1 MNLTLSVDEALVERA
16 RESARQR
23 GTSLN
28 ALIRE
33 YIEVLAGITG
43 DQALA
48 AFESMWDRPGKSSSG
63 KALDRDEIYE
73 ERLGR
78 YKPR

>member
-33 YIEVLAGITG
+33 YIEVLAGNTG

-48 AFESMWDRPGKSSSG
+48 AFEAMWDQPGKSNG
-63 KALDRDEIYE
+63 KALDRDDVYE

>member
-33 YIEVLAGITG
+33 YIEVLAGHSGEET
-43 DQALA
+43 LA
-48 AFESMWDRPGKSSSG
+48 AFEAMWDQPGRSSDGKSLG
-63 KALDRDEIYE
+63 RDEIYE

>member
-1 MNLTLSVDEALVERA
+1 MNLTLSVDEVLVERA

-33 YIEVLAGITG
+33 YIEVLAGNTG
-43 DQALA
+43 EQALA
-48 AFESMWDRPGKSSSG
+48 AFESLWREPGRSSQTY
-63 KALDRDEIYE
+63 DRDAIYN
-73 ERLGR
+73 ERINR

>member
-33 YIEVLAGITG
+33 YIEVLAGNTG

-48 AFESMWDRPGKSSSG
+48 AFESLWRDPGRSTQAFDRE
-63 KALDRDEIYE
+63 AIYE

>member
-33 YIEVLAGITG
+33 YIEVLAGNTG

-48 AFESMWDRPGKSSSG
+48 AFEAMWDQPGKSSNG
-63 KALDRDEIYE
+63 KALDRDDIYE